1 MSVARNQKDIFQMFY
16 GEIPEKIK
24 KSLPRPLKPLIEIED
39 EFYISTNNN
48 NKWLHVWKMVVSE
61 TNPHNKDLFEFA
73 RSIKESFTDLIKRE
87 LKELKNIRVSLEMKV
102 KFKKEEE
109 EQTQYM
115 EQYFREN
122 EPQVFNAN
130 DDENEIEEYFD
141 NIFEII
147 NGKIEA
153 WVAEGSGWEV
163 EKIEL
168 VYVNVARFQPL
179 RGGTYLPIPTKLKNK
194 KAVMNVENKDNE
206 CLKWAIRSALFPPP
220 KGKNPNRPSS
230 YPVNDG
236 INWSG
241 IVFPTPVKQIDKLE
255 AQNENLAINVF
266 GWENENDCVIVH
278 RIGKKEKSVPRI
290 ELMLIES
297 GEKQHYCF
305 VKRVSA
311 LLYDQSKH
319 RDTKHYC
326 MLCLTGFS
334 REDLLENHKKYC
346 NGLKGKPTRIDMP
359 KEEEKI
365 VSFQNYYKQMKAPY
379 VIYADFEALVK
390 KISLCELG
398 PESKKKSYT
407 MKTEYHEASGY
418 SYKL

>member
-1 MSVARNQKDIFQMFY
+1 MSVARYQKDIFQMFY
-16 GEIPEKIK
+16 GEIPEKVK
-24 KSLPRPLKPLIEIED
+24 KSLPRPLKPLVEIED
-39 EFYISTNNN
+39 EFYISTNSNN
-48 NKWLHVWKMVVSE
+48 NKWLHVWKMVVTE
-61 TNPHNKDLFEFA
+61 TNPHNKDLFEFVRA
-73 RSIKESFTDLIKRE
+73 TKESFTDLIKRE
-87 LKELKNIRVSLEMKV
+87 LKEFKNIKVSLEMKV
-102 KFKKEEE
+102 KFKKEEEE

-130 DDENEIEEYFD
+130 DDENEIVEYFD
-141 NIFEII
+141 NIFETI

-179 RGGTYLPIPTKLKNK
+179 CGGTYLPIPTKLKNK
-194 KAVMNVENKDNE
+194 KAVMNVQNKDNE
-206 CLKWAIRSALFPPP
+206 CLKWAVRSAMFPPP
-220 KGKNPNRPSS
+220 EGKNPNRPSS

-266 GWENENDCVIVH
+266 GWENDCVIVH
-278 RIGKKEKSVPRI
+278 RISKKEKSVPRI
-290 ELMLIES
+290 NLMLIES

-390 KISLCELG
+390 RFLFVSLG
-398 PESKKKSYT
+398 QRARKKVT
-407 MKTEYHEASGY
+407 P
-418 SYKL
+418 